1 MSEYSLMLIGDEGV
15 GKSALTI
22 QLIQNHFIDEYDPTI
37 EDSYRKLC
45 TVDNGTC
52 LLDILDTAKDIGEW
66 ETPSILR
73 ERDISNREGFLLV
86 YSITERKSF
95 ENLNNYKNL
104 IYKCKEDSENK
115 IPIVIVGNKCD
126 LESARVV
133 SSTEGLNFA
142 KSFLDFNVNAFFE
155 TSAKER
161 INVEEAFFQ
170 VVRQIREI
178 KPNKTNYNDYNL
190 KKKKCFIL

>member
-178 KPNKTNYNDYNL
+178 KPNKTNYNDNNL